1 MFLTQ
6 GQDCGGRDGDLRM
19 TCPDL
24 STPTIPSHQA
34 WGEASKLCLGLG
46 HSSHGGQGR
55 LASQPGSP
63 RDTTTETSKE
73 LSLLGS

>member
-1 MFLTQ
+1 MEILEWHVQIYLHQLF
-6 GQDCGGRDGDLRM
+6 
-19 TCPDL
+19 
-24 STPTIPSHQA
+24 HQA
-34 WGEASKLCLGLG
+34 WGEASMLCLGLG

-55 LASQPGSP
+55 LASQPGSL